1 MQDQGGRLWSMRPE
15 YDALP
20 ALKRGL
26 TEGWALK
33 NNVQKGRS
41 APSTEMEIKL
51 RSRWQV
57 DRVSVRGSYLITSTT
72 PNLKQ
77 RPNDL

>member
-1 MQDQGGRLWSMRPE
+1 MSPE
-15 YDALP
+15 SDALA

-51 RSRWQV
+51 GSGWQV
-57 DRVSVRGSYLITSTT
+57 DTVSARGSYLIAGTA

-77 RPNDL
+77 SPSDL